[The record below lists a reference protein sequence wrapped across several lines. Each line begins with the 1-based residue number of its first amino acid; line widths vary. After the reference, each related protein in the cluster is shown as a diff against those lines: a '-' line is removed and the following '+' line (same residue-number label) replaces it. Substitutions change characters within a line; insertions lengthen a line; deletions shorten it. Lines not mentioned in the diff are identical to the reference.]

1 MSTSKNWGAAALVSC
16 ALLLSGCAALED
28 MASDFMPSGEEVQ
41 QEAEPSSEAVQAPIS
56 TGEYDLVEACNTFF
70 SGPLV
75 ERVTQLAPAVQVP
88 LNEETTGAASGVSK
102 SIGLIIGKADEVSI
116 AHLEAVRAPFDQA
129 LDGSIARPKAVTTAI
144 QSYKAA
150 CTEGGWKG

>member
-16 ALLLSGCAALED
+16 ALLLSGCSALED

-41 QEAEPSSEAVQAPIS
+41 QEAEPTSDAVEAPVS
-56 TGEYDLVEACNTFF
+56 TGKYSLVETCNAFF

-75 ERVTQLAPAVQVP
+75 QNINGLAKAVATP
-88 LNEETTGAASGVSK
+88 LDEQRTGQASSISK
-102 SIGLIIGKADEVSI
+102 NIGLIIGEADEVSI

-129 LDGSIARPKAVTTAI
+129 LDGSIARPRAVQKAI
-144 QSYKAA
+144 KDYQSA
-150 CTEGGWKG
+150 CKEAGWKG

>member
-1 MSTSKNWGAAALVSC
+1 MGAAALVSC

-28 MASDFMPSGEEVQ
+28 MANDFMPSGEEVQ
-41 QEAEPSSEAVQAPIS
+41 QQADPSEQAVQAPIS

-70 SGPLV
+70 KGPLV
-75 ERVTQLAPAVQVP
+75 QSITGLSQAVAAP
-88 LNEETTGAASGVSK
+88 LNEEYTGLASGVSK

-129 LDGSIARPKAVTTAI
+129 LDGTIARPTAVQKAIKDYRDT
-144 QSYKAA
+144 
-150 CTEGGWKG
+150 CTEAGWKG